1 VFTGA
6 EKDIDAFFNPSD
18 LDSGVDD
25 SSSGNGILASIIG
38 SGNNGIQSD
47 FPNSA
52 SYNFSDRL
60 NLASGGNGAS
70 EPALLSP
77 RGQYNDSMAPL
88 SMNGAPSSPGGSV
101 PANVQQGAYVV
112 QAGAPQQ
119 YAQTVQY
126 VAAPAGGSPAPAGN
140 VNVSSPPVAGAPAGG
155 QAQAANIPIQA
166 SMPQQQVYY
175 AQQPVYVDQNGQ
187 PIYYQQHLNEQGMP
201 IQVQY
206 MQPQQGG
213 YVQPQYVSPDG
224 QPLYAQQQPMRGGGY
239 PRYDNSPRAGP
250 GGYDKQGGYEQ
261 RDDYD
266 SPRGGYRNDRR
277 GGDRGGERYDS
288 YRDRYDDRRDRRG
301 NDRYNDRGRDSRE
314 GANPG
319 RDPLV
324 DEFRNTF
331 GKSRQWG
338 LTDLLGHVVAFC
350 QDQHG
355 SRFIQQRLEV
365 CNDEEKQ
372 LVFEE
377 ILLVANP
384 LMTDVFGN
392 YVLQKLFEYGTPDQ
406 CEQLGLLLAGQAV
419 NLAMQMYGCR
429 VVQKALEYVNTE
441 RLMALVSE
449 FESPPVLLRCV
460 HDSNGN
466 HVIQK
471 CIEIVSRVAADAA
484 EHSKEAGDHVASRIQ
499 FIIDTFKGRVK
510 ELSSHPY
517 GCRVVQRILEHCPN
531 EQKAVILEELRQC
544 CADLVQDCYGNYVIQ
559 FVMQHGWEADR
570 AVLIREVQANLLDF
584 SQHKFASNVVEKCL
598 QYASRR
604 DRDEMIWTIIN
615 VTFDMNNPV
624 DSKGHCVL
632 ESMVR
637 DPYAN
642 YVVQKVIDVSDER
655 QRAAILRYV
664 RENINQLRRYTYG
677 KHIIVRLEKLTNEKF

>member
-1 VFTGA
+1 
-6 EKDIDAFFNPSD
+6 
-18 LDSGVDD
+18 
-25 SSSGNGILASIIG
+25 
-38 SGNNGIQSD
+38 
-47 FPNSA
+47 
-52 SYNFSDRL
+52 
-60 NLASGGNGAS
+60 
-70 EPALLSP
+70 
-77 RGQYNDSMAPL
+77 MAPL
-88 SMNGAPSSPGGSV
+88 SMNGAPNSPGGPV
-101 PANVQQGAYVV
+101 PSNVPQGAYVV
-112 QAGAPQQ
+112 QAGAPPQ

-126 VAAPAGGSPAPAGN
+126 VAAPAGAPTQVAGN
-140 VNVSSPPVAGAPAGG
+140 VSSAPAVVTGAP
-155 QAQAANIPIQA
+155 QVQAASMPMQA

-175 AQQPVYVDQNGQ
+175 AQQPVYVDQHGQ
-187 PIYYQQHLNEQGMP
+187 PIYYQQHVNEQGMP

-213 YVQPQYVSPDG
+213 YVQAQYLSHDG
-224 QPLYAQQQPMRGGGY
+224 QQLYAQQQMPRGGGY
-239 PRYDNSPRAGP
+239 QRYDNSPRM
-250 GGYDKQGGYEQ
+250 GGYEKGGYEV
-261 RDDYD
+261 REDYD

-277 GGDRGGERYDS
+277 ERGGGGGDRYERY
-288 YRDRYDDRRDRRG
+288 DRYDDRRDRRG
-301 NDRYNDRGRDSRE
+301 NDRYNDRGGRDNRE

-365 CNDEEKQ
+365 CNDDEKQ
-372 LVFEE
+372 AVFEE

-406 CEQLGLLLAGQAV
+406 CEQLGQLLAGQAV

>member
-1 VFTGA
+1 
-6 EKDIDAFFNPSD
+6 
-18 LDSGVDD
+18 
-25 SSSGNGILASIIG
+25 
-38 SGNNGIQSD
+38 
-47 FPNSA
+47 
-52 SYNFSDRL
+52 
-60 NLASGGNGAS
+60 
-70 EPALLSP
+70 
-77 RGQYNDSMAPL
+77 
-88 SMNGAPSSPGGSV
+88 
-101 PANVQQGAYVV
+101 
-112 QAGAPQQ
+112 
-119 YAQTVQY
+119 
-126 VAAPAGGSPAPAGN
+126 
-140 VNVSSPPVAGAPAGG
+140 
-155 QAQAANIPIQA
+155 
-166 SMPQQQVYY
+166 MPQQ
-175 AQQPVYVDQNGQ
+175 AMYVDQNGQ
-187 PIYYQQHLNEQGMP
+187 PIYYQQPVDAHGVPVQMQYVQGP
-201 IQVQY
+201 NG
-206 MQPQQGG
+206 QQFL
-213 YVQPQYVSPDG
+213 QPQYGMADAGG
-224 QPLYAQQQPMRGGGY
+224 QQMYGMAPHM
-239 PRYDNSPRAGP
+239 
-250 GGYDKQGGYEQ
+250 
-261 RDDYD
+261 
-266 SPRGGYRNDRR
+266 GGYRGGR
-277 GGDRGGERYDS
+277 GYDDRGYDRGYDDRGYGRRDRYDS
-288 YRDRYDDRRDRRG
+288 YGGRDRYDRDRGDRRE
-301 NDRYNDRGRDSRE
+301 RYSGRDRDRND

-331 GKSRQWG
+331 GKSRQWS
-338 LTDLLGHVVAFC
+338 LRDLLGHVVAFC

-365 CNDEEKQ
+365 CNEDEKQ

-471 CIEIVSRVAADAA
+471 CIEIVSRVANDAR
-484 EHSKEAGDHVASRIQ
+484 EHSKEAAEHVAGRIQ

-531 EQKAVILEELRQC
+531 DQKAVILEELRQC

-559 FVMQHGWEADR
+559 FVMQHGWDADR
-570 AVLIREVQANLLDF
+570 AVLIKEVQANLLDF

-615 VTFDMNNPV
+615 VTFDINNPV